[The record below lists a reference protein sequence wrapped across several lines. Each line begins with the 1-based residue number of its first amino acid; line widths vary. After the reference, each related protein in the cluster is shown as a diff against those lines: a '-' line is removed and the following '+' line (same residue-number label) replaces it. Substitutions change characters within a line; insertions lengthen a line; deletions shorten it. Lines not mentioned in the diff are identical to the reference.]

1 MSLTSTLLASLLLGL
16 AAAESHAGASTASN
30 SAASFNDF
38 IASAPRDTSVV
49 APAAPATRVIYG
61 RVESP
66 AGALPGAVVRLTG
79 SKQTTVTNAAGEFS
93 LAVPVASG
101 PVAATVSYAGYADV
115 PVVLSVT
122 EQNDAVK
129 LTSPHVIKVSRKQQ
143 AKHYLKTA
151 HRQIRRT
158 LRKL

>member
-1 MSLTSTLLASLLLGL
+1 MSTASTLFAFLLIGL
-16 AAAESHAGASTASN
+16 AAETCAATVVPGAAGTAR
-30 SAASFNDF
+30 
-38 IASAPRDTSVV
+38 ITV
-49 APAAPATRVIYG
+49 APADTSIVAPVAPATRVIYG

-66 AGALPGAVVRLTG
+66 AGALPGAVVKLTG
-79 SKQTTVTNAAGEFS
+79 TKQSTVTNAAGEFS
-93 LAVPVASG
+93 LTVPMASG

-122 EQNDAVK
+122 EQNEAVK

-143 AKHYLKTA
+143 AKHYMKTA

-158 LRKL
+158 MRRL